1 MTHVVDHWRT
11 RIVGY
16 GEADPRD
23 LVPNAS
29 NWRRH
34 PEHQRAA
41 LNGILS
47 EIGWVAEILV
57 NRRSGQVIDGHLRL
71 EEALARGEPRVPV
84 RYVDL
89 SLSEEKQV
97 LASLDPITTMA
108 QTDHD
113 KLDALLHD
121 VHSDNA
127 QVNVFLNEMRE
138 QTNAQMAS
146 LAAEHELTT
155 VRGRRP
161 NRRRLPID
169 AYFTYSATDAE
180 AYIAVR
186 SGFGLGIQ
194 SNNVRLRE
202 DIHWVQPP
210 SFVDCDYK
218 HYQHEHHL
226 GLVEWLRPK
235 YATVRD
241 VMTRQQC
248 EAEGI
253 EYVPSSQILLW
264 ADDLSQYAQNVI
276 VTPKY
281 DCLSEIPER
290 YVLGYSATS
299 SFGATAMPIRQFA
312 GRRIHLLGGNWRD
325 QLGYLALMGEDIV
338 SLHLNLAARGAMFG
352 TYYLKDGNSAAVS
365 DLPVEVNNGYLV
377 AMVLSLG
384 SIGQA
389 LYEMV
394 EGQRPRVELVRNEP
408 EPW

>member
-1 MTHVVDHWRT
+1 VTHVVDRWRN

-16 GEADPRD
+16 GEADPHELAANPR
-23 LVPNAS
+23 
-29 NWRRH
+29 NWRTH

-41 LNGILS
+41 LNGVLS
-47 EIGWVAEILV
+47 EIGWVAEVCV
-57 NRRSGQVIDGHLRL
+57 NRRSGFVIDGHLRVA
-71 EEALARGEPRVPV
+71 EALEHGEVRVPV

-89 SLSEEKQV
+89 SAAEEWAV
-97 LASLDPITTMA
+97 MVELDPITAMA

-121 VHSDNA
+121 VRSNNA
-127 QVNVFLNEMRE
+127 DVNGFLNEMRE

-161 NRRRLPID
+161 NRRRLPVD

-194 SNNVRLRE
+194 SNNLRLRE
-202 DIHWVQPP
+202 DVHFVQAPG
-210 SFVDCDYK
+210 FVDCDYK

-226 GLVEWLRPK
+226 ALTEWLRPK

-241 VMTRQQC
+241 IMTRQQC

-253 EYVPSSQILLW
+253 DYVPPEQILLW

-290 YVLGYSATS
+290 YVLGYSAQS

-325 QLGYLALMGEDIV
+325 QLGYLALMGENIV

-365 DLPVEVNNGYLV
+365 DLPFEVNNGYLV
-377 AMVLSLG
+377 AMVVSLG

-394 EGQRPRVELVRNEP
+394 EGQQPRVELVQT